1 VACEEHSAAVE
12 LLREQDTVL
21 LQLQQ
26 GPFEVGGRWQV
37 VKEGSEK
44 DHHHQEAAC
53 HAQQSSGSNMSHTAG
68 MVLQCLRAIK
78 VLQSQR
84 TGRPLCPTT

>member
-1 VACEEHSAAVE
+1 MVSTHITLMRLRQALRSGSGDRGSTWRYMACEQHSAAVE

-37 VKEGSEK
+37 VKEG
-44 DHHHQEAAC
+44 
-53 HAQQSSGSNMSHTAG
+53 
-68 MVLQCLRAIK
+68 
-78 VLQSQR
+78 
-84 TGRPLCPTT
+84 